1 MLRDDFVQHV
11 NHIIDSGRI
20 RIIHEKRRSHR
31 HCRIINGLSVRSQG
45 DDLSRQILRRLC
57 SRYNSVR
64 LKP

>member
-20 RIIHEKRRSHR
+20 CIIHEKRRSDR
-31 HCRIINGLSVRSQG
+31 HLRVIDGLSVRPQG
-45 DDLSRQILRRLC
+45 DDLSSQILRRLR
-57 SRYNSVR
+57 SRHNAFR